1 MPDMLCFH
9 MYKPNQTAV
18 LLEHFDTLRAKKE
31 IFFNFFNCAR
41 GQPNGPAIELR
52 FERGLLAVC
61 TYARTE
67 KTHFAY
73 CATSLLAKRSLVEL
87 LEVCT
92 YAQPQE
98 I

>member
-1 MPDMLCFH
+1 MFSYVQAPIKLQF
-9 MYKPNQTAV
+9 YWGK
-18 LLEHFDTLRAKKE
+18 HFDTLRAKKRN
-31 IFFNFFNCAR
+31 ILQFLLIAR
-41 GQPNGPAIELR
+41 VGSRMARPIELR

-67 KTHFAY
+67 ETHFAY

>member
-1 MPDMLCFH
+1 VGSRM
-9 MYKPNQTAV
+9 
-18 LLEHFDTLRAKKE
+18 
-31 IFFNFFNCAR
+31 AR
-41 GQPNGPAIELR
+41 PIELR

-67 KTHFAY
+67 ETHFAY